1 MADHVRDGRMLAA
14 DRSGGRRRGVGLWNR
29 LRFWAVLALAVL
41 APLLTCRWPMSDQA
55 LHAELDRMNEAGRTV
70 ARWQAGGQVRY
81 VRTPTGAT
89 AYARV
94 AAAEWS
100 HLSTRQREAVVEVLR
115 GVTWSNAK
123 VDRSLILD
131 EDDNTLLSG

>member
-1 MADHVRDGRMLAA
+1 
-14 DRSGGRRRGVGLWNR
+14 
-29 LRFWAVLALAVL
+29 
-41 APLLTCRWPMSDQA
+41 
-55 LHAELDRMNEAGRTV
+55 
-70 ARWQAGGQVRY
+70 
-81 VRTPTGAT
+81 
-89 AYARV
+89 V